1 MQIFIHQVVP
11 PGPLREDDAAMNQN
25 AADLSGGLFG
35 ISGLTFPGGA
45 RIFIER
51 VDGVDQGLVV
61 LEDAL
66 YNDKEFPTAAELDT
80 LESALKTVLQ
90 NGGFSSV
97 GVVRFHCLTAKIPP
111 PPPQPPE

>member
-1 MQIFIHQVVP
+1 MQIFIHDVVP
-11 PGPLREDDAAMNQN
+11 PGPLRQDDATMDQDAQ
-25 AADLSGGLFG
+25 DLSGGLYG

-66 YNDKEFPTAAELDT
+66 YNDKEFPTAAEMDT
-80 LESALKTVLQ
+80 LDSAIKTALLD
-90 NGGFSSV
+90 GGFSSV
-97 GVVRFHCLTAKIPP
+97 GVVRFHCLTVKVPP
-111 PPPQPPE
+111 PPPPE